1 MHLNEIFQNKLIR
14 ILDHPTPLWVRSYE
28 YGYYIRLY
36 EEGSKDKSSKMEHI
50 FRYQDAL
57 LALNDYGLLE
67 NVLSDIY
74 PDEMFSDKTNIDVSV
89 IS

>member
-1 MHLNEIFQNKLIR
+1 
-14 ILDHPTPLWVRSYE
+14 
-28 YGYYIRLY
+28 
-36 EEGSKDKSSKMEHI
+36 MEHI

-74 PDEMFSDKTNIDVSV
+74 PDEMFNDKTNIDVSV